1 LVQIPNHIAV
11 AAWWPRIASWFID
24 DFAAPGA
31 LLGLFKILSNN
42 EHKPGKKFSIVTS
55 ASYATWSCA
64 FRGGN
69 IERPSR
75 RATGMMYK
83 NVAI

>member
-1 LVQIPNHIAV
+1 MIILRRPLGGA
-11 AAWWPRIASWFID
+11 RIASWFID
-24 DFAAPGA
+24 DLLLPGA
-31 LLGLFKILSNN
+31 LLGLFKIQSNN

-75 RATGMMYK
+75 RATGMIYAQAM
-83 NVAI
+83 AQQT